1 MSSCSPLLIAPLSG
15 RVSTWTTIRTAAEF
29 PDFGAPS
36 EIPQQAKWPQACHA
50 GYMSPAAKPD
60 KAPGDV
66 KSKFRE
72 ALERKRGT
80 EQGRA
85 ADPNEADPS
94 KVHGTNGPVHVQR
107 TFRRKSG

>member
-1 MSSCSPLLIAPLSG
+1 
-15 RVSTWTTIRTAAEF
+15 
-29 PDFGAPS
+29 
-36 EIPQQAKWPQACHA
+36 
-50 GYMSPAAKPD
+50 MSPAAKPD

-94 KVHGTNGPVHVQR
+94 KVHGAHGPAHVQR